1 MGKSS
6 KKKGKKKSSRR
17 RDSSSDSS
25 SSSSSDEGLTKLELE
40 KLKLLEE
47 KIAAKRRIKECESLE
62 EKRNRRI
69 RKKLKKE
76 KSRHQR
82 MGWDKDML
90 GSAQLFY

>member
-1 MGKSS
+1 MGRDRSRDRGRKSH
-6 KKKGKKKSSRR
+6 KKKSFRHRSP
-17 RDSSSDSS
+17 STSSS

-40 KLKLLEE
+40 KMKLLEE

-69 RKKLKKE
+69 RKKLMKE
-76 KSRHQR
+76 KARHER

-90 GSAQLFY
+90 G